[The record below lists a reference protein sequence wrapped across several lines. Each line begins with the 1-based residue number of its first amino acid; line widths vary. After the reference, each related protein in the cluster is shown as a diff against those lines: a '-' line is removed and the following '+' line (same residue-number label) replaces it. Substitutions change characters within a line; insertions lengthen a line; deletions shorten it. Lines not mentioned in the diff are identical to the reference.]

1 MLHQSSIETCTIFY
15 YIVSAP
21 VQKNIGMTCASCF
34 PEHTNIRNNIA
45 YEKRGHHQQLS
56 NPPCGIIIRCAHIN
70 CSYDLLRIMFI
81 VYLSI
86 NLIEFMLEKRKL
98 HCLSIRTII
107 NKRYESD
114 SCLFLL
120 MEILRNFF
128 FFMDK
133 R

>member
-1 MLHQSSIETCTIFY
+1 
-15 YIVSAP
+15 
-21 VQKNIGMTCASCF
+21 MTCASCF

-45 YEKRGHHQQLS
+45 YEKRGHHQQHS
-56 NPPCGIIIRCAHIN
+56 NPPCGIIMRCAHIN

-98 HCLSIRTII
+98 HCLSILTI

-128 FFMDK
+128 SSWINVNEKTIGFQPYNRTFLNEVFK
-133 R
+133 QI